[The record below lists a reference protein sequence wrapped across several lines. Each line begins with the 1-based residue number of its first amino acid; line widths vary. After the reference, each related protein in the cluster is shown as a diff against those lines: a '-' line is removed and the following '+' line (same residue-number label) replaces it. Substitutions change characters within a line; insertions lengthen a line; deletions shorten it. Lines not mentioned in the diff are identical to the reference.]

1 MDNKLIRDKYIIIGL
16 GATGVSVAKFLLKNN
31 KQVILIDSNAKP
43 GNLQDILK
51 LDLKAN
57 DDLFLGL
64 NKFELLDKVKDI
76 NPDEIVLSPGC
87 VGYLLEDLALLNIPI
102 TSDIQLFIDYVTS
115 NYNSKVIG
123 ITGTNG
129 KSTVTALVYHLL
141 KKSNHKVKLGGN
153 YGIPVLD
160 LLQEDNHKID
170 SDNIYVLELS
180 SFQLEI
186 SNNLNSAV
194 ILNLAPDHLDR
205 YNNLEDYYYAK
216 YKIYSNAE
224 NIIINKDNKNLV
236 NLSNQIIKNRL
247 EFSYFDNNDDTG
259 FYVKNDF
266 IYYKD
271 YQILDINKLSLFG
284 IHNIYNA
291 LACIALVF
299 SILDIKALDV
309 KIKALQQI
317 ALNAY
322 SFKGLEHRSEI
333 FLDKNDIT
341 WINDSKGTNLDATS
355 AALNSLVNLK
365 YNKLWLIL
373 GGVLKEKDFVEFNK
387 ILKNIV
393 DKNNLG
399 GIVIFGKSKDEIY
412 NNILSK
418 DTKDFLIIENSKE
431 VSNDKILGKIVSLVL
446 DKHNKAVNE
455 NNLAV
460 NLKDIVLFSPAC
472 ASFDMFKNY
481 MQRGSIFKEIVKEN
495 YNGTK

>member
-153 YGIPVLD
+153 L
-160 LLQEDNHKID
+160 K
-170 SDNIYVLELS
+170 
-180 SFQLEI
+180 
-186 SNNLNSAV
+186 SAV

>member
-186 SNNLNSAV
+186 SNNLNLKSAV

-266 IYYKD
+266 IYY
-271 YQILDINKLSLFG
+271 I
-284 IHNIYNA
+284 
-291 LACIALVF
+291 
-299 SILDIKALDV
+299 
-309 KIKALQQI
+309 
-317 ALNAY
+317 
-322 SFKGLEHRSEI
+322 
-333 FLDKNDIT
+333 
-341 WINDSKGTNLDATS
+341 
-355 AALNSLVNLK
+355 
-365 YNKLWLIL
+365 
-373 GGVLKEKDFVEFNK
+373 
-387 ILKNIV
+387 
-393 DKNNLG
+393 
-399 GIVIFGKSKDEIY
+399 
-412 NNILSK
+412 
-418 DTKDFLIIENSKE
+418 
-431 VSNDKILGKIVSLVL
+431 
-446 DKHNKAVNE
+446 
-455 NNLAV
+455 
-460 NLKDIVLFSPAC
+460 
-472 ASFDMFKNY
+472 
-481 MQRGSIFKEIVKEN
+481 
-495 YNGTK
+495 